1 VKSKKQKMIDF
12 LIENA
17 NPSIKRRVKSEILH
31 NLIAD
36 EAALYQEQ
44 IMQEET
50 IQRIISCQQENGW
63 IGKSLHGGLDTQEGA
78 TKYLAEKAVDKET
91 PVFKWAMEAFASIP
105 LDDWCYDTKGKIID
119 EFKVTGHGHNLIRC
133 ACIARAGY
141 DDVIDI
147 SPQIQL
153 SLDCFRRVL
162 EVDSVLDITH
172 PIRGGKQLVFND
184 NEKWPCRY
192 HLDILAHTNSWKN
205 EQNIKM
211 VADAITKLMKT
222 DRPELVNL
230 VPSSW
235 VGYPL
240 GSLGAFPAQGLT
252 VKVTCLL
259 PSPMSIPYRGRPEV
273 YQMEYIEWFARCGV
287 VKHIP
292 ALREVVDDIMRAV
305 DDEGICHAPTL
316 ELKEWGPY
324 CGFRL
329 ETDWRSRTRKACDI
343 TFRALLIL
351 HYANEGV

>member
-1 VKSKKQKMIDF
+1 MKSKKQRMIDF
-12 LIENA
+12 LLKNA

-31 NLIAD
+31 NLKID
-36 EAALYQEQ
+36 EAGQYQEQ
-44 IMQEET
+44 IMKEPM
-50 IQRIISCQQENGW
+50 IRRIIACQQENGW

-78 TKYLAEKAVDKET
+78 TKYLAEKALDKET
-91 PVFKWAMEAFASIP
+91 HVLKRAMEAFASIP
-105 LDDWCYDTKGKIID
+105 LNDWCYDTRGKFID

-141 DDVIDI
+141 DDMIDI

-153 SLDCFRRVL
+153 SLDCFKRVL
-162 EVDSVLDITH
+162 EIDSVLDITH
-172 PIRGGKQLVFND
+172 PIRGGKLLVFND

-205 EQNIKM
+205 ERNIKM
-211 VADAITKLMKT
+211 IADAVAKLMKT

-235 VGYPL
+235 NGYPL

-252 VKVTCLL
+252 VKVTSLL

-273 YQMEYIEWFARCGV
+273 YHLEYIEWFARCGV

-292 ALREVVDDIMRAV
+292 ALCEAVDDIMMAV
-305 DDEGICHAPTL
+305 DDEGVCHAPVL
-316 ELKEWGPY
+316 ELKDWGPY
-324 CGFRL
+324 GGFRL
-329 ETDWRSRTRKACDI
+329 ETDWKSKVRKACDI

-351 HYANEGV
+351 HYANIDL